1 MGDLLT
7 SGGGSSDENSIAQ
20 DPSSSITSVAAR
32 NGGLKG
38 SIWMIINFWYY
49 DVFCNVFE
57 VELRLWIIKHY

>member
-38 SIWMIINFWYY
+38 SALKDINFLVLQSYSNKIEKY
-49 DVFCNVFE
+49 
-57 VELRLWIIKHY
+57 K